1 MNEQELL
8 LQPEENYMDDGQL
21 DYFRR
26 ILREKK
32 ATILNRLQSYHSS
45 MKDSIREADVTDLAS
60 NEEQRSLSMTMMNRD
75 RDELKR
81 IDAALERVEEGE
93 YGYCDHTGEPIG
105 LRRLLVNPTTKLSVE
120 SMRVEESRGR
130 HRA

>member
-1 MNEQELL
+1 MTEQELL

-21 DYFRR
+21 AYFKRV
-26 ILREKK
+26 LGEKK
-32 ATILNRLQSYHSS
+32 ASITSRLQSYHST

-60 NEEQRSLSMTMMNRD
+60 NEEHRSISLAMMNRD
-75 RDELKR
+75 REELKR
-81 IDAALERVEEGE
+81 IDAALERIKDGE
-93 YGYCDHTGEPIG
+93 YGYCEHTGEPIG

-120 SMRVEESRGR
+120 SMRVEEAKGR